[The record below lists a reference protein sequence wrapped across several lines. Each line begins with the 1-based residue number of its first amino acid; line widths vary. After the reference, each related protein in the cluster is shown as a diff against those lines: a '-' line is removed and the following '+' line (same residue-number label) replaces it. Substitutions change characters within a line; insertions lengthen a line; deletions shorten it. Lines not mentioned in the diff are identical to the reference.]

1 MDRLNSEK
9 MENILS
15 EASFNFS
22 RSGGK
27 GGQNVNKVETKVE
40 IVFNINKSVFLNDY
54 LKNRLNVKLKNRIDG
69 EGNLRLTSQTERTQL
84 GNRKKVVER
93 FKELLINA
101 LIIEKKRKKT
111 KISKAVKEK
120 ILVNKR
126 KHSEKK
132 KGRSFRMTADE

>member
-1 MDRLNSEK
+1 MVLLNSDRL
-9 MENILS
+9 ENILS

-40 IVFNINKSVFLNDY
+40 IVFNINKSAFLNDY
-54 LKNRLNVKLKNRIDG
+54 LKSLLMGKLKNRIDG

-120 ILVNKR
+120 ILKNKR

-132 KGRSFRMTADE
+132 KGRSFRMKTDE